1 MFVGINYIRCSAHV
15 GQGTRRAETN
25 AVQKCENATRIAAYC
40 VIFGNQLDDGWPE
53 SEKTVFQTAL
63 IMVVVQK

>member
-25 AVQKCENATRIAAYC
+25 AVQKCESATRIAAYC

-53 SEKTVFQTAL
+53 SEKDVSSSSEDGSR
-63 IMVVVQK
+63 KR